1 MTIKMFIFPCFR
13 AVCVDVYEN
22 TGILNQ
28 MVLWMVKVESHNR
41 HTSLNV
47 TIIIYSYAYTS
58 NINIKYA
65 FILKLVRH
73 HYICVE
79 TSIQTV

>member
-28 MVLWMVKVESHNR
+28 MFFAFG
-41 HTSLNV
+41 SLNGKSWI
-47 TIIIYSYAYTS
+47 T
-58 NINIKYA
+58 
-65 FILKLVRH
+65 
-73 HYICVE
+73 
-79 TSIQTV
+79 